1 MKDEMKQMKPIVINS
16 PSIANCNTLH
26 VREDIEE
33 LRRAG
38 IQFLHVDLMDGNY
51 VPNLCFPVRMMQDLK
66 AEYPDMV
73 LDVHMMVTDPI
84 AYVDR
89 MAEAGVDY
97 LSFHED
103 STHFAVRT
111 IDRILNRGMKPGIVI
126 NPSQQVDVIRPY
138 ADMLDMVTLMA
149 VEPGFAG
156 QRFMVRAVDRVAELA
171 TLRKQ
176 CGKDFLINVDGAMT
190 YEGLVPCVKRGA
202 NVIVTGIFTIF
213 QQPEGIAGACKKFNR
228 ICREALDSGLIGDA
242 Y

>member
-1 MKDEMKQMKPIVINS
+1 MKPIVINS

-33 LRRAG
+33 LRKAG
-38 IQFLHVDLMDGNY
+38 VKFLHVDLMDGNY

-66 AEYPDMV
+66 TEYPDMV

-97 LSFHED
+97 LSFHVD
-103 STHFAVRT
+103 STNFTVRT
-111 IDRILNRGMKPGIVI
+111 IDRILARGMKPGVVI
-126 NPSQQVDVIRPY
+126 NPSQNVDVILPY
-138 ADMLDMVTLMA
+138 AQMLDMVTLMA

-156 QRFMVRAVDRVAELA
+156 QKFMMQAVDRVAQLA
-171 TLRKQ
+171 SIRKQ

-190 YEGLVPCVKRGA
+190 YEGLVPCIQRGA
-202 NVIVTGIFTIF
+202 NVIVTGIYTIF
-213 QQPEGIAGACKKFNR
+213 QQPEGIVGACGKFDR
-228 ICREALDSGLIGDA
+228 ICAETMADSFIGDA